1 MARAGEEN
9 RVLVFTRASLR
20 RLDEACA
27 REYAIPTLVLMEN
40 AARHVADVAL
50 DGLEGETSPAALVVC
65 GPGNN
70 GGDGLAAAR
79 HLHNAGVRVR
89 VVTPLGE
96 AFAGD
101 AGVQREIVRRM
112 GLDVRAGADVAGA
125 WKDLGGP
132 GVVVDA
138 LFGTGLSRE
147 VTGAAREA
155 IEGMNALGGAGVPV
169 LSVDCPSGMDA
180 DTGRVLGAAVRASVT
195 LALVGVKE
203 GFLTLEAQ
211 GLLGEVVVAD
221 IGAPRE
227 LVERLGRWVSARGGG
242 EGRKRDRAGER
253 AGASSRGRVVGDM
266 E

>member
-1 MARAGEEN
+1 MARGSGED
-9 RVLVFTRASLR
+9 RVLVFTRDALR

-50 DGLEGETSPAALVVC
+50 DGLEGEASPAALVVC
-65 GPGNN
+65 GAGNN

-89 VVTPLGE
+89 VVAPLGDV
-96 AFAGD
+96 FAGD

-112 GLDVRAGADVAGA
+112 GLEVRIGADVAGA

-138 LFGTGLSRE
+138 LFGTGLARE
-147 VTGAAREA
+147 VTGSAREA
-155 IEGMNALGGAGVPV
+155 IEGMNALGAAGVPV

-180 DTGRVLGAAVRASVT
+180 DSGRVLGAAVRASVT
-195 LALVGVKE
+195 LSLVGVKE

-242 EGRKRDRAGER
+242 EGRRRARAGER
-253 AGASSRGRVVGDM
+253 AGSRGRVVGDV